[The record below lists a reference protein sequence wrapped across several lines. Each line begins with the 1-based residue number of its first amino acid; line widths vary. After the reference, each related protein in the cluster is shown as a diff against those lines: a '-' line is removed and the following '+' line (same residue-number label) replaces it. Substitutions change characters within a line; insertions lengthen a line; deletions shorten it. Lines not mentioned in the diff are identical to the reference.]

1 MSKINQLTTPLP
13 NLKDIFIE
21 IGKKLTSTYTKP
33 EILITSYKFISN
45 KNNLYITLLFKS
57 STNFNIFKEN
67 IFFTITLSE
76 KYPEEQPY
84 VRCLTNF
91 TIPTLYDNRNL
102 LYSIINHYWTVKGV
116 EDPFKPIEEI
126 IIQIPNFLRKLNEN
140 NYNKTL
146 VYYGD
151 YTIDEIYEMNDFLLN
166 GEINFYRVT
175 QHLKKKSDRY
185 IILTDIYFLL
195 FDPAPDSK
203 NLGKLMFIGDIRQ
216 LSKRKM
222 GKIKTEDTIIIE
234 WEGGEKEIR
243 FEFSFINAIVADFT
257 DEADRKI
264 KRLKDRYT
272 IYQEEEVKQGDAT
285 SNLFREKLSKSNL
298 EEIKKLI
305 NYKEK
310 LFKER
315 KTLNLIQELI
325 ILYEKII
332 EILSADND
340 FKFEEYLGKLK
351 SMHIEEEKFEH
362 SDFENSSKQIF
373 QMSKS
378 YKDEGEQS
386 I

>member
-1 MSKINQLTTPLP
+1 MSKINQITTTTSD
-13 NLKDIFIE
+13 LKDTFIE
-21 IGKKLTSTYTKP
+21 IGKKLTSTFTNP
-33 EILITSYKFISN
+33 ELLITSYKFISN
-45 KNNLYITLLFKS
+45 KNNLYITLLYKS
-57 STNFNIFKEN
+57 TTTFNVFQEN

-102 LYSIINHYWTVKGV
+102 LYSIINHYWTGKEGK
-116 EDPFKPIEEI
+116 DHFQPIEEI
-126 IIQIPNFLRKLNEN
+126 IIQIPNFLRKVNEN

-166 GEINFYRVT
+166 REITFFRVT
-175 QHLKKKSDRY
+175 QHFKKKCDRY

-216 LSKRKM
+216 LSKRKI
-222 GKIKTEDTIIIE
+222 GKIKNEDTIIIE
-234 WEGGEKEIR
+234 WTGGEKIIK
-243 FEFSFINAIVADFT
+243 FEFSFINSIVADFT

-264 KRLKDRYT
+264 KRLTDRYK

-285 SNLFREKLSKSNL
+285 SDLFTEKLSKSNL
-298 EEIKKLI
+298 EEITKLI
-305 NYKEK
+305 NYKEE

-325 ILYEKII
+325 ILYEKMI
-332 EILSADND
+332 EILSANND
-340 FKFEEYLGKLK
+340 MKFEEYLNKSK
-351 SMHIEEEKFEH
+351 SMHIEAEKLKKNKIE
-362 SDFENSSKQIF
+362 DSSKQTF

-378 YKDEGEQS
+378 YKNEGEQP